1 MIDQSTCYSDG
12 AVGVSIDYNRAHRE
26 LSRHSL
32 DSWEDLQDFNR
43 ECWDVYSAPAS
54 ADSGIQGARMVG
66 VLGWGPGTI
75 TPPTVTTTTR
85 TVT

>member
-12 AVGVSIDYNRAHRE
+12 AIGVSIDYNRAHRE

-54 ADSGIQGARMVG
+54 ADHPATIPASK
-66 VLGWGPGTI
+66 VLAWLGY
-75 TPPTVTTTTR
+75 
-85 TVT
+85 